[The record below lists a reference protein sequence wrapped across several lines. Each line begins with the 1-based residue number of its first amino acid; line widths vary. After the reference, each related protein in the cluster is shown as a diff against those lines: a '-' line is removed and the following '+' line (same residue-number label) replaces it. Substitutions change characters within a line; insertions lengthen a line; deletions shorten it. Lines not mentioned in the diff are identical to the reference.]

1 MKCECKFCGKL
12 FEKTSNSQKYCSES
26 CKNEAKKL
34 QDSANSHKTYIRNK
48 SLKPQIPSTC
58 EYCGKQFIKTHGNQK
73 YCSKTCS
80 ENKNREVNADA
91 RMRWYHRN
99 KKRGGD
105 KIYGLGSGGLGPHK
119 QKDFK
124 IEHEKISNELRRLK
138 LPPST

>member
-1 MKCECKFCGKL
+1 MKCKICGSE
-12 FEKTSNSQKYCSES
+12 FVKTSNSQKYCSES
-26 CKNEAKKL
+26 CKMEAKKL
-34 QDSANSHKTYIRNK
+34 QDSHNSHKTYIRNK
-48 SLKPQIPSTC
+48 SKKPNITATC

-80 ENKNREVNADA
+80 DNKNRELNADA

-119 QKDFK
+119 QKDFT
-124 IEHEKISNELRRLK
+124 IEHEKIENELRRLK
-138 LPPST
+138 LIPAK